1 MKKHRYLN
9 LLKNLCTLP
18 KFEDLQILKGTR
30 HKDVLA
36 KEIEV
41 HGVFNLP
48 DEPRL
53 LEEFIK
59 KTTAKN
65 QYSSKPPIYIVYQL
79 FMEDLNEAIPFLA
92 IPTTIDRLDTDASFC
107 SLKPALTLPILFNSS
122 YLRHKEKPTPD
133 RVLGDAEQYTQFRL
147 KNPPPETDSWSK
159 WHDHGERICQATT
172 GVSIDDLAPY
182 LAKRIDT
189 ECRLDVAIASFS
201 AGDTSSIKAVLEL
214 YESLD
219 ASNQQSPLLAAIS
232 AHEQG
237 KPTSPTQDDTLA
249 EDILTHPDYLL
260 GHMDEQLSESLASRT
275 DREMFAL
282 DNSQRLVVHKLSQCL
297 AGDALAVNGPP
308 GSGKTAMLK
317 AVVANQWVLA
327 AWQRKPC
334 PITIAVGATNQSVT
348 NVIGAFPKVL
358 YQGDEN
364 PDSCLLHFKRW
375 IPHAESYGTYFPS
388 SSEREKIN
396 ESGRDN
402 DYVLGAISKND
413 EPSVFCWQG
422 KDAPLSEYEQ
432 LASLKSTYQEHAC
445 AFFQEDFDDM
455 HEKIVDACHKKLSV
469 VCEAI
474 VSLLK
479 ALPRHKRDIN
489 WLYKVCKVYN
499 LVPDIQAQEAHSSR
513 EQAHQTAGKLLTI
526 CGNDRKAQVDVLSEV
541 LRERISDNAI
551 ILSSLPDRDFN
562 LLCDD
567 AFTLLF
573 DRLLDVTLRPEA
585 FHLAARY
592 WEGVYLSE
600 SSSSL
605 LISRTEANV
614 EQGLRRLSML
624 TPCLVAT
631 LNTAPR
637 LFALQKASAA
647 SKQHFL
653 LGQADLLI
661 MDESGQAQQRLAM
674 PLLSLAKNA
683 LVVGDVDQLQP
694 VITDVSL
701 GDEAYAYSTHGYS
714 NKEFMHAYAY
724 NMTTGRGSMLSI
736 MRRASRFSHQG
747 HGLMLRGHYRCQT
760 NIIQFCN
767 EVVYDNKLMFLP
779 HNSKE
784 RGPLHSFSWVNSD
797 FKNARKG
804 TSRYS
809 VGEAKLIAEFILKK
823 WEEIFHFYREKDQK
837 KNKPV
842 RTASELIAIV
852 TPFKAQAEQLKKT
865 LIEHVTAP
873 SVEMEGL
880 DKCEVEDMVIG
891 TVDSLQGAE
900 KPIVIFSGVHGAS
913 ENGTPYFDEQPFL
926 LNVAVSRAQDCFV
939 AFICEKTYG
948 VGSSKQLPIQEKR
961 SSARSLGY
969 YLGHAEHEPGGLR
982 RCTRLFPKR
991 LVIIEAAGKKKVLSE
1006 YLGQEYL
1013 VLDTQGSITEYEES
1027 SRSLEY
1033 LFKSGFKP
1041 RFKLREHAGLLLSSI
1056 TEQAPMVDEII
1067 LATDADYVG
1076 ETIAWHLYMQ
1086 FRDMPDVQNK
1096 MTRVRLGAMTKET
1109 ISEAFDLQSVAQ
1121 LDKKV
1126 ALLGERERQAAI
1138 CEYRT
1143 TREKINHNV
1152 VRAELFR
1159 ELADTIIT
1167 ALCRDIE
1174 GSNEDKQLKQRL
1186 LEHELISPQECKI
1199 RPEAMGRVRL
1209 GILDILLRDAM
1220 QKHQIIDKGEPK
1232 VVLTAAGREIN
1243 GKLTGTCKDSITTL
1257 LGKLASAREKT
1268 GTMSIAGD
1276 PGKWRFVHPSES
1288 SDIILP
1294 APGVSTME
1302 VIRYAHKN
1310 HKLEPATTMRILQ
1323 ALYMGDF

>member
-1 MKKHRYLN
+1 MKKTHRYLN

-36 KEIEV
+36 KEIGA

-48 DEPRL
+48 DEPSL

-59 KTTAKN
+59 KATEKN
-65 QYSSKPPIYIVYQL
+65 QYLPKPPIYIVYQL
-79 FMEDLNEAIPFLA
+79 FMEDLNEAISFLA
-92 IPTTIDRLDTDASFC
+92 IPTTIDRLDTDASLC
-107 SLKPALTLPILFNSS
+107 SLKPALTQPILFNSS

-133 RVLGDAEQYTQFRL
+133 RVLGDGEQYTQFRL
-147 KNPPPETDSWSK
+147 KCPPPETDSWSK
-159 WHDHGERICQATT
+159 WHDHGDRICQAAT
-172 GVSIDDLAPY
+172 GVSIDDLA
-182 LAKRIDT
+182 KHIDT
-189 ECRLDVAIASFS
+189 ECRLDVAMASFS
-201 AGDTSSIKAVLEL
+201 AGDTSSIKAILEL

-237 KPTSPTQDDTLA
+237 EPTPSTQDDTLA

-358 YQGDEN
+358 YQGVEN
-364 PDSCLLHFKRW
+364 PESCLLHFKRW

-388 SSEREKIN
+388 SSEREKIS
-396 ESGRDN
+396 ESGRDD

-422 KDAPLSEYEQ
+422 KDAPLSEYER
-432 LASLKSTYQEHAC
+432 LVNLKATYQEHAC
-445 AFFQEDFDDM
+445 AFFQEDFDDV
-455 HEKIVDACHKKLSV
+455 HEKIVDACHKKLSA
-469 VCEAI
+469 VCDLI

-479 ALPRHKRDIN
+479 DLPRHKRDIN
-489 WLYKVCKVYN
+489 WLYKVCKIDN
-499 LVPDIQAQEAHSSR
+499 LVPDIQAKEAHSSR

-526 CGNDRKAQVDVLSEV
+526 CGNDRKEQVRVLSEV
-541 LRERISDNAI
+541 LRERIADNAI
-551 ILSSLPDRDFN
+551 SLSTLPDSDFN

-567 AFTLLF
+567 AFILLF

-600 SSSSL
+600 NSSSL
-605 LISRTEANV
+605 LISRTESNV

-637 LFALQKASAA
+637 LFALQKANTA

-701 GDEAYAYSTHGYS
+701 GDEAYAYSSHGYS
-714 NKEFMHAYAY
+714 NKEFMHAYAH

-767 EVVYDNKLMFLP
+767 EMVYDNKLMFLP
-779 HNSKE
+779 HNGKE

-797 FKNARKG
+797 FKNGKKG
-804 TSRYS
+804 TSRFS
-809 VGEAKLIAEFILKK
+809 IGEANLIAEFISKK
-823 WEEIFHFYREKDQK
+823 WKEIFHFYREKDQK

-842 RTASELIAIV
+842 RTASDLIAIV
-852 TPFKAQAEQLKKT
+852 TPFKAQAEQLKKV

-873 SVEMEGL
+873 NVEMEGL
-880 DKCEVEDMVIG
+880 GRCEAQDMVIG

-913 ENGTPYFDEQPFL
+913 ENGTPYFDDQPFL

-939 AFICEKTYG
+939 AFICEQTYG
-948 VGSSKQLPIQEKR
+948 VGSSKQLPNQEKR

-969 YLGHAEHEPGGLR
+969 YLGHAEHKPSGQR
-982 RCTRLFPKR
+982 RCVRLFPKR

-1013 VLDTQGSITEYEES
+1013 VLDTQGSITEYDES
-1027 SRSLEY
+1027 SKSLDY
-1033 LFKSGFKP
+1033 LIKSGFKP
-1041 RFKLREHAGLLLSSI
+1041 RFKLRENAVLLLSTI
-1056 TEQAPMVDEII
+1056 KAQAPMVDEII

-1086 FRDMPDVQNK
+1086 FRDTPEIQKK

-1109 ISEAFDLQSVAQ
+1109 ISEAFDLQG
-1121 LDKKV
+1121 V
-1126 ALLGERERQAAI
+1126 ALLDNNVASLGEKEQQAAL
-1138 CEYRT
+1138 CEFRA

-1174 GSNEDKQLKQRL
+1174 NGNEDVQLKQKL
-1186 LEHELISPQECKI
+1186 LNYELICPQKGKL

-1209 GILDILLRDAM
+1209 GVLDILLRDTM
-1220 QKHQIIDKGEPK
+1220 QKYRITDKGELK
-1232 VVLTAAGREIN
+1232 VVLTAGGREIN
-1243 GKLTGTCKDSITTL
+1243 GKLSGTCQKSVSAL
-1257 LGKLASAREKT
+1257 LNKLASEREKT
-1268 GTMSIAGD
+1268 GKMTVAGD
-1276 PGKWRFVHPSES
+1276 PKNWRFEHPSKS
-1288 SDIILP
+1288 SEMILP

-1302 VIRYAHKN
+1302 VIRYAHKI